1 MAQQVVVNIDED
13 LIKAI
18 DALVLEGN
26 YRSRSEAIRAAL
38 LGFIRSKNA
47 ERVKSVFEDFIS
59 QSVSDFRK

>member
-38 LGFIRSKNA
+38 LGFVRSKNA
-47 ERVKSVFEDFIS
+47 ERVRSAFEDFIS
-59 QSVSDFRK
+59 QSLSDFRK

>member
-1 MAQQVVVNIDED
+1 MAQQIVVNIDEN

-26 YRSRSEAIRAAL
+26 YKSRSEAIRAAL

-47 ERVKSVFEDFIS
+47 ERVRSVYEDFIF
-59 QSVSDFRK
+59 QAVSDYRK

>member
-18 DALVLEGN
+18 DALVMEGN
-26 YRSRSEAIRAAL
+26 YKSRSEAIRAAL
-38 LGFIRSKNA
+38 LGFVRSKNA

>member
-1 MAQQVVVNIDED
+1 MAQQIVVNIDED
-13 LIKAI
+13 LIEAI

>member
-1 MAQQVVVNIDED
+1 MAQQIVVNIDED

-26 YRSRSEAIRAAL
+26 YKSRSEAIRAAL

-47 ERVKSVFEDFIS
+47 ERVRSIYEDFIF
-59 QSVSDFRK
+59 QAVSDYRK

>member
-1 MAQQVVVNIDED
+1 MAQQIVVNIDED

-18 DALVLEGN
+18 DALVMEGN
-26 YRSRSEAIRAAL
+26 YKSRSEAIRAAL